1 MAIRNSLGGKIT
13 LLITGISLVVFTVL
27 IGVST
32 YLQRDAMLD
41 QLSTALTQAS
51 NLVQEAIER
60 PMTIGDDEG
69 TTEEFVRFSKEYPDM
84 SIHLADYAGNVTYS
98 TKKAHVDQNIA
109 GILPIDGFADL
120 SARAL
125 KSDVEENLVVSS
137 GNNPLFVRVISVPNQ
152 PSCKH
157 CHGSSKPILG
167 QLVITKDIKGAMGT
181 ITFQMYETIAIS
193 IVGLLTLV
201 LSVVFFIRK
210 VVIKPIEKITAAS
223 DDITKGDFDADF
235 TVGSEDELGNL
246 SQNLGS
252 MVDKLKVEL
261 GFSKGVLRG
270 MTAPLFICDRELN
283 ITSTNQHAID
293 LMGIAGT
300 PLDYKGVAVSD
311 FVVNDPCCDKIIRD
325 VMSSREQSTG
335 NEAQLENFAGEL
347 LTLIFDAAPIYD
359 LDGALLGVFVMITDM
374 TEMRNQQRRVEEQN
388 EKITHAAQSARAI
401 SEQVSSAS
409 EELAAQIRQS
419 SEGAGEQ
426 QKLTGESASA
436 MTQMNASVLEVA
448 RNASDA
454 AELAANTQEKAAE
467 GGDIVGKAVEKIH
480 AVAQQ
485 AQSLKE
491 EMNVL
496 GTRADGIGQIITVIE
511 DIADQTNLLA
521 LNAAIEAARA
531 GEAGRGF
538 AVVADEVRKLA
549 EKTMSATREVVEYV
563 GAIQTSTRQNVQ
575 ATEIAVELVEDSTDL
590 ATRSGEA
597 LQAIM
602 GMVESTADQVR
613 AIATASEEQSAAS
626 EQINSSVTVIN
637 DISEQTAAAMVES
650 TTAVESVAQLA
661 QDLNGIIENMRS

>member
-13 LLITGISLVVFTVL
+13 LLVTVISLVVFTVL

-32 YLQRDAMLD
+32 YLQRDAMLT
-41 QLSTALTQAS
+41 QLSTALTQTS

-60 PMTIGDDEG
+60 PMVIGDDEG
-69 TTEEFVRFSKEYPDM
+69 TTEEFVRFSKEYPGM
-84 SIHLADYAGNVTYS
+84 SIYLADFAGEVTYS
-98 TKKAHVDQNIA
+98 TKKSHVDKNIA
-109 GILPIDGFADL
+109 GVLPIDGFADL

-125 KSDVEENLVVSS
+125 KTDVKENLVVSS
-137 GNNPLFVRVISVPNQ
+137 GDNPVFVRVISVPNQ

-157 CHGSSKPILG
+157 CHGASKPILG
-167 QLVITKDIKGAMGT
+167 QLVITEDIKGAMGT
-181 ITFQMYETIAIS
+181 ISLQMYETIAIS
-193 IVGLLTLV
+193 FVGLLALV

-210 VVIKPIEKITAAS
+210 VVIRPIEKITAAS

-235 TVGSEDELGNL
+235 TVESQDELGNL

-252 MVDKLKVEL
+252 MVDKLKIEL

-270 MTAPLFICDRELN
+270 MTAPLFICDRELK

-300 PLDYKGVAVSD
+300 PIDYKGVAVSD
-311 FVVNDPCCDKIIRD
+311 FVVNDPCCDGIIRE
-325 VMSSREQSTG
+325 VMSSRQQSTG
-335 NEAQLENFAGEL
+335 NEAQLENFAGDR

-485 AQSLKE
+485 AHSLKE

-563 GAIQTSTRQNVQ
+563 GAIQASTRQNVQ

-637 DISEQTAAAMVES
+637 DISEQTAAAMIES

>member
-1 MAIRNSLGGKIT
+1 MALKNSLGGKIT
-13 LLITGISLVVFTVL
+13 VLIAAISFVVFSVL
-27 IGVST
+27 IGTST
-32 YLQRDAMLD
+32 YLQRKGMLE
-41 QLSTALTQAS
+41 QLSESLTQTS
-51 NLVQEAIER
+51 QLVQEAIER
-60 PMTIGDDEG
+60 PMIIGDDEG
-69 TTEEFVRFSKEYPDM
+69 TIEEFSRFQAEYPGMD
-84 SIHLADYAGNVTYS
+84 IYLADYAGEVTYS
-98 TKKAHVDQNIA
+98 TQPDSIDKEMSGLIKV
-109 GILPIDGFADL
+109 DGFASL
-120 SARAL
+120 SEKAL
-125 KSDVEENLVVSS
+125 SKPIKENLIVSG
-137 GNNPLFVRVISVPNQ
+137 GNSPVFLRVISIPNA

-157 CHGSSKPILG
+157 CHGASKPIIG
-167 QLVITKDIKGAMGT
+167 QLVISKNISATMGT
-181 ITFQMYETIAIS
+181 IELQMYENMAICLG
-193 IVGLLTLV
+193 GLVVLV

-223 DDITKGDFDADF
+223 DAITNGNFNADF
-235 TVGSEDELGNL
+235 FVESEDELGNL
-246 SQNLGS
+246 SKNLGS
-252 MVDKLKVEL
+252 MVDKLKIEL

-270 MTAPLFICDRELN
+270 MTAPILVCNADREV
-283 ITSTNQHAID
+283 TSTNQEAID
-293 LMGIAGT
+293 LMGVSGT
-300 PLDYKGVAVSD
+300 PVDYKGVPVSQ
-311 FVVNDPCCDKIIRD
+311 FVVNDPCCDRIIQE
-325 VMSSREQSTG
+325 VISSRQPSTG
-335 NEAQLENFAGEL
+335 NEAVLVNAAEVE

-359 LDGALLGVFVMITDM
+359 LDGKMLGVFVMITDM
-374 TEMRNQQRRVEEQN
+374 TTMRNQQRRVEEQN

-419 SEGAGEQ
+419 SNGADEQ

-454 AELAANTQEKAAE
+454 SELAATAQDKAAE
-467 GGDIVGKAVEKIH
+467 GGEIVEQAVNKIH

-491 EMNVL
+491 EMSVL

-531 GEAGRGF
+531 GDAGRGF

-563 GAIQTSTRQNVQ
+563 GAIQTSTHQNAE
-575 ATEIAVELVEDSTDL
+575 ATERAVELVEESTDL
-590 ATRSGEA
+590 AARSGEA
-597 LQAIM
+597 LRAIM
-602 GMVESTADQVR
+602 GMVEATADQVR

-626 EQINSSVTVIN
+626 EQINNSVSVIN
-637 DISEQTAAAMVES
+637 EISEQTASAMTES